1 MYGNINP
8 RQMKQ
13 AMKRL
18 GINEQQIDAK
28 RVIIELEG
36 SRIVIDEPS
45 VSKINMMGQEVY
57 QISGEERIEELD
69 LAPEI
74 SEEDVN
80 TVMDASG
87 CDYDTAKEAIL
98 SANGDLAKAILK
110 LKAKIQSRN
119 YR

>member
-18 GINEQQIDAK
+18 GINEQQIEAK
-28 RVIIELEG
+28 RVIIELTG

-80 TVMDASG
+80 TVMDASS
-87 CDYDTAKEAIL
+87 CDYDTAKDAIL
-98 SANGDLAKAILK
+98 SSNGDLAKAILK
-110 LKAKIQSRN
+110 IKGEDSE
-119 YR
+119 

>member
-18 GINEQQIDAK
+18 GINEQQIEAK

-36 SRIVIDEPS
+36 SRLVIDEPS

-57 QISGEERIEELD
+57 QISGEERTEQLD
-69 LAPEI
+69 VAPEI
-74 SEEDVN
+74 SEEDIN
-80 TVMDASG
+80 TVMDSCG
-87 CDYDTAKEAIL
+87 CEYDTAKEAIL
-98 SANGDLAKAILK
+98 SSNGDLAKAILD
-110 LKAKIQSRN
+110 INSNDSQ
-119 YR
+119 

>member
-18 GINEQQIDAK
+18 GINEQQVEAK
-28 RVIIELEG
+28 RVIIELGE
-36 SRIVIDEPS
+36 SRIIIDEPS

-57 QISGEERIEELD
+57 QISGEERTEELD
-69 LAPEI
+69 LVPEI
-74 SEEDVN
+74 SEEDIS

-98 SANGDLAKAILK
+98 GSDGDLAKAILK
-110 LKAKIQSRN
+110 IKSEDSE
-119 YR
+119 